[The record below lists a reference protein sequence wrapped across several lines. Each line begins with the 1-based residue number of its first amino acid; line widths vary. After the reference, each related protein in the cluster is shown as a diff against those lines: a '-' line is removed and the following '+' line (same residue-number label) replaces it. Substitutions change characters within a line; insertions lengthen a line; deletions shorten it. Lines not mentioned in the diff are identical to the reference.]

1 MLLQD
6 GADVQPEGSKPWH
19 MPTHFLVKKM
29 VEGKRE
35 SRSSEELAYCFHEGL
50 ADLIS
55 MACLRAREETGIE
68 TTALSGGVFQNT
80 LLLEL
85 TESRLQAR
93 GFKVLRHRL
102 TAPNDGGICLG
113 QAAAAM
119 AFPMKD
125 TMQ

>member
-1 MLLQD
+1 
-6 GADVQPEGSKPWH
+6 
-19 MPTHFLVKKM
+19 
-29 VEGKRE
+29 
-35 SRSSEELAYCFHEGL
+35 
-50 ADLIS
+50 

-93 GFKVLRHRL
+93 GFTVLRHRL